1 MNAASVCSIN
11 FKRDFLSKIKQ
22 SMINMVFFISKNQ
35 PLQELVVEKATD
47 IGFEL
52 CAYEFYRTNRT
63 ICI

>member
-52 CAYEFYRTNRT
+52 CANEFYRTNRT